1 MGIHFQKALG
11 VHPMAMQLRL
21 TRAEL
26 LSANLANVNTPNFQ
40 AKDIDFAAEMQ
51 RAKRGNGVMAAPD
64 RSSAQMLS
72 TQMSS
77 AQMSSPQMMS
87 SPQIMS
93 SLQIK
98 YRLPYQP
105 SLDGNTVALNVE
117 QAEFSKNAL
126 DYQTSLSFLNMKL
139 TGLKQAIE
147 GK

>member
-1 MGIHFQKALG
+1 MGIDFQKALG
-11 VHPMAMQLRL
+11 VHPAAMQLRL

-40 AKDIDFAAEMQ
+40 AKDIDFGAEMQ
-51 RAKRGNGVMAAPD
+51 RAKQGSVGIATSQR
-64 RSSAQMLS
+64 L
-72 TQMSS
+72 
-77 AQMSSPQMMS
+77 SPQM
-87 SPQIMS
+87 
-93 SLQIK
+93 K

-105 SLDGNTVALNVE
+105 SQDGNTVALNVE

-139 TGLKQAIE
+139 VGLKQAIE